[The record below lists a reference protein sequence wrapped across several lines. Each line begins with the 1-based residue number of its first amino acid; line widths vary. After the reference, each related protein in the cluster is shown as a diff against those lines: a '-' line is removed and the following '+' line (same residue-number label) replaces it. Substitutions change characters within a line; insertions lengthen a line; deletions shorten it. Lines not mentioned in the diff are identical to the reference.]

1 MHRIATS
8 ASLGAVV
15 AASCLVAGGTV
26 AAAEP
31 ARLCFPAGGGVIE
44 LGISRAALSRP
55 GFGLLAGRTF
65 GPDKQ
70 HGGCFTPRPLPIIGS
85 YTTGADGRIA
95 ISLTQAIAI
104 QDVDCAA
111 PVYGLSLRAPRLR
124 GQLCTREFDGEGC
137 GPVGPVPCPRQSD

>member
-1 MHRIATS
+1 MHRIAT
-8 ASLGAVV
+8 AAPLGAVV
-15 AASCLVAGGTV
+15 TASCLVAGGIA

-31 ARLCFPAGGGVIE
+31 PRLCFPAGGGVIE

-85 YTTGADGRIA
+85 YTTGADGRVA

-104 QDVDCAA
+104 QDVNCAA
-111 PVYGLSLRAPRLR
+111 PTYGLSLRAPRLR
-124 GQLCTREFDGEGC
+124 GQLCTREFDAEGC
-137 GPVGPVPCPRQSD
+137 GPIEPGPCPRQSD